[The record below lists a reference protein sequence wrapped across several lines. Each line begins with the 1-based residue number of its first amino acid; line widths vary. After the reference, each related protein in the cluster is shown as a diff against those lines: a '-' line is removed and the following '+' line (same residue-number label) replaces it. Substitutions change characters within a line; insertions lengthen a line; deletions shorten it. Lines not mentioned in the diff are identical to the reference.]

1 MATYDRSMDNYPWDG
16 PKGAG
21 SNTTRGTVPKDAAD
35 ANRRGLTGQGHPAGN
50 VSSGS
55 GSIDQMV
62 KALDQIELT
71 DQHTL
76 HAFLQAGR
84 ALAHKIAV
92 ETSMAAGELTA
103 GGKEMAK
110 GSGHMLLMGIDVRLK
125 LRRVT
130 KRLEAAAEHMAQ
142 AAAEYS
148 ATWTVFEREF
158 GEVLNQS
165 RTQVKR
171 PKSFNINPG

>member
-1 MATYDRSMDNYPWDG
+1 MATYDTQSG
-16 PKGAG
+16 PGT
-21 SNTTRGTVPKDAAD
+21 NTTRGTIPRDAAD
-35 ANRRGLTGQGHPAGN
+35 ANARGLTGQGHPASN

-55 GSIDQMV
+55 QTIDQMV

-110 GSGHMLLMGIDVRLK
+110 GSGNPLLMGIDVRLK

-130 KRLEAAAEHMAQ
+130 KRLDAAAEHMAQ

-148 ATWTVFEREF
+148 ATWITFEREF
-158 GEVLNQS
+158 GEVLNRS

-171 PKSFNINPG
+171 PKSFHIDQG

>member
-1 MATYDRSMDNYPWDG
+1 MSVYDRTDG
-16 PKGAG
+16 PGM
-21 SNTTRGTVPKDAAD
+21 NTTRGTIPKDAAD
-35 ANRRGLTGQGHPAGN
+35 AQARGLTGQGHPTGGA
-50 VSSGS
+50 STGS
-55 GSIDQMV
+55 GSIDQAV

-110 GSGHMLLMGIDVRLK
+110 GSGNPLLMGIDVRLK
-125 LRRVT
+125 LRKVT
-130 KRLEAAAEHMAQ
+130 KRMEAAAEHQAQ
-142 AAAEYS
+142 AAAEYT
-148 ATWTVFEREF
+148 AAWVTFEREF
-158 GEVLNQS
+158 GEVLNRS

-171 PKSFNINPG
+171 PKSFNIDPR

>member
-1 MATYDRSMDNYPWDG
+1 MATNTDPNG
-16 PKGAG
+16 PYGG
-21 SNTTRGTVPKDAAD
+21 PGMNTTRGTIPRDAAD
-35 ANRRGLTGQGHPAGN
+35 ANARGLTGQGHPA
-50 VSSGS
+50 SASTGS

-62 KALDQIELT
+62 KSLDQIELT

-103 GGKEMAK
+103 GGKEMAR
-110 GSGHMLLMGIDVRLK
+110 GSGNPLLMGIDVRMK

-130 KRLEAAAEHMAQ
+130 KRMEAAAEHMAQ
-142 AAAEYS
+142 AAGEYS
-148 ATWTVFEREF
+148 ASWAVFEREF
-158 GEVLNQS
+158 GEILNRS
-165 RTQVKR
+165 RTRVKR
-171 PKSFNINPG
+171 PKAFHIDPS

>member
-1 MATYDRSMDNYPWDG
+1 MAKYDTSPDG
-16 PKGAG
+16 PYGVHNGAG
-21 SNTTRGTVPKDAAD
+21 TNTTRGTIPKDAAD
-35 ANRRGLTGQGHPAGN
+35 ADARGLTGQGHPA
-50 VSSGS
+50 SGS
-55 GSIDQMV
+55 QSIDRMV

-92 ETSMAAGELTA
+92 ETSMASGELTA

-110 GSGHMLLMGIDVRLK
+110 GSGNPLLMGIDVRMK
-125 LRRVT
+125 IRRVT
-130 KRLEAAAEHMAQ
+130 KQMDAAAEHMAQ
-142 AAAEYS
+142 AAAAYT

-158 GEVLNQS
+158 EEILDRS
-165 RTQVKR
+165 RTKVKR
-171 PKSFNINPG
+171 PKLFSIDPQ

>member
-1 MATYDRSMDNYPWDG
+1 MAKTDETMNGYPWDG
-16 PKGAG
+16 PG
-21 SNTTRGTVPKDAAD
+21 SNTTRGTIPKDAAD
-35 ANRRGLTGQGHPAGN
+35 AQARGLTGQGHPAGS

-110 GSGHMLLMGIDVRLK
+110 GSGNVLLMGIDVRMK

-130 KRLEAAAEHMAQ
+130 KRIDAAADHMGQ
-142 AAAEYS
+142 AAAEYT
-148 ATWTVFEREF
+148 AAWTVFEREF
-158 GEVLNQS
+158 ADVLDRS

-171 PKSFNINPG
+171 PKSFHIDQG